1 MADSNATPVGHSG
14 GHDEREAY
22 EAPALTRHE
31 DWEIVTGTP
40 ISGSV

>member
-1 MADSNATPVGHSG
+1 MADSTATPVGHD
-14 GHDEREAY
+14 DERQPY

-40 ISGSV
+40 ISGQV